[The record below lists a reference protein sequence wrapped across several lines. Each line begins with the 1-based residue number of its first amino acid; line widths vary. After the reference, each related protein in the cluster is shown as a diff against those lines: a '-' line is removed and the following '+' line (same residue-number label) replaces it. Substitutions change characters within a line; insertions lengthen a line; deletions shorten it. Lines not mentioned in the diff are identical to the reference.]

1 MNLVELTVL
10 SEQEVTVIAVEI
22 SHYENKYH
30 FRLYKHKEILQV
42 NFVDDKDRILSMLPV
57 TAIER
62 GVNKYRLIKEDKK
75 HMVRYGGSSG
85 WILVEAK
92 ENQELTYMGP
102 MTLEE
107 TLALR
112 YLEDNYIAH
121 LNH

>member
-1 MNLVELTVL
+1 
-10 SEQEVTVIAVEI
+10 
-22 SHYENKYH
+22 
-30 FRLYKHKEILQV
+30 
-42 NFVDDKDRILSMLPV
+42 
-57 TAIER
+57 
-62 GVNKYRLIKEDKK
+62 
-75 HMVRYGGSSG
+75 MVRYGGSSG

-107 TLALR
+107 TLALQ

>member
-1 MNLVELTVL
+1 MELTVL
-10 SEQEVTVIAVEI
+10 SEQEVTVIAVEV

-30 FRLYKHKEILQV
+30 FRLYKNNEFLQV
-42 NFVDDKDRILSMLPV
+42 NFVDEKNRLLSMLPV
-57 TAIER
+57 AAIER
-62 GVNKYRLIKEDKK
+62 GVNKFRLIKEDKR

-92 ENQELTYMGP
+92 GNQEVAYVRP
-102 MTLEE
+102 MTIEQ

>member
-1 MNLVELTVL
+1 MELTIL
-10 SEQEVTVIAVEI
+10 SEQEVTVTIVEI
-22 SHYENKYH
+22 SQCEKKYY
-30 FRLYKHKEILQV
+30 FRLYKNNEFFQV
-42 NFVDDKDRILSMLPV
+42 KFVDDKDKLLSMLPV

-75 HMVRYGGSSG
+75 YMVRYGGSTG

-92 ENQELTYMGP
+92 GDKELAYVRP
-102 MTLEE
+102 MTIEE

-112 YLEDNYIAH
+112 YLEDNYIVH